1 MVVGFSYKTAALV
14 KDEPFQPILRCY
26 FEDDYMYSFR
36 FAIVACFYNL
46 ILCAISFSQDLSADR
61 GHAAGVIESYL
72 ANLESWEKGDVL
84 VRMTSTG
91 SGRYFRVEDQ
101 GGFNVPPK
109 FVEGPDSSSL
119 MVQEDILF
127 RLVFDFE
134 KQKALVIHRNRS
146 ERQVFDGLDK
156 ESIPRKVGGDSQVL
170 LNDLKRGMLSRV
182 TNGRIQSFAA
192 INTVSKVFQMQVPD
206 IRILGIEPISRN
218 WDTEYLQDRLNGLSV
233 VDKISEI
240 THVAKQSYQ
249 LTYLGEGE
257 EKGLIRRFD
266 WDLERNLPVKFWRGS
281 LECGTGSEG
290 EVRWKLFNDQYV
302 PLSARY
308 MDTYGDSQDS
318 RFYLVETET
327 TVDLHWFSFGR
338 DLPDDLFVDSVLDDH
353 KKLNEMLNED
363 VFKDVGVDRGEES
376 RK

>member
-1 MVVGFSYKTAALV
+1 MVGFRYNTPTLGR
-14 KDEPFQPILRCY
+14 DNPFRLLLLY
-26 FEDDYMYSFR
+26 YSEVSMYSFCLAI
-36 FAIVACFYNL
+36 FACCFSL
-46 ILCAISFSQDLSADR
+46 IQCTISFSQELSADR
-61 GHAAGVIESYL
+61 EHAAGVIESYL

-84 VRMTSTG
+84 VRMTSNG

-119 MVQEDILF
+119 TVQEDLLF

-134 KQKALVIHRNRS
+134 KQKTLIIHRNRS

-156 ESIPRKVGGDSQVL
+156 ESIPRKVAGDAQVL
-170 LNDLKRGMLSRV
+170 LNDPSRGMLSRV
-182 TNGRIQSFAA
+182 TNGRVQSFEA
-192 INTVSKVFQMQVPD
+192 INTVSKVLQMQAPD
-206 IRILGIEPISRN
+206 IRILGIEPISRS
-218 WDTEYLQDRLNGLSV
+218 WDTEYLQDRLNGLAV

-240 THVAKQSYQ
+240 TNVAKQSYQ

-266 WDLERNLPVKFWRGS
+266 WDLERNLPVKFWRGT
-281 LECGTGSEG
+281 LECGTWCEG
-290 EVRWKLFNDQYV
+290 AVRWQSINNQYV
-302 PLSARY
+302 PVSARY
-308 MDTYGDSQDS
+308 MNTSGDSQDS

-327 TVDLHWFSFGR
+327 TVDLHWFSFGQ
-338 DLPDDLFVDSVLDDH
+338 DLPDDLFEDSVLDDH
-353 KKLNEMLNED
+353 KKLNEMLDED
-363 VFKDVGVDRGEES
+363 VFKDMGGDRGEES

>member
-1 MVVGFSYKTAALV
+1 MYAYCSAIVVGCFS
-14 KDEPFQPILRCY
+14 
-26 FEDDYMYSFR
+26 
-36 FAIVACFYNL
+36 L
-46 ILCAISFSQDLSADR
+46 IHCSISFSQELSVDR
-61 GHAAGVIESYL
+61 EHAAGVIESHL

-84 VRMTSTG
+84 VRMTSSG

-109 FVEGPDSSSL
+109 FVEGPDASSL
-119 MVQEDILF
+119 EIQKDFLF

-134 KQKALVIHRNRS
+134 KQKTLIIHRNRRQ
-146 ERQVFDGLDK
+146 RQVFDGLDK
-156 ESIPRKVGGDSQVL
+156 ESIPTTVAGNSQVL
-170 LNDLKRGMLSRV
+170 FNDPMRGLISRDADGHV
-182 TNGRIQSFAA
+182 QSFAA
-192 INTVSKVFQMQVPD
+192 INTVSKVFEMQVPD
-206 IRILGIEPISRN
+206 IRILGIQPISRN
-218 WDTEYLQDRLNGLSV
+218 WNSEYLQDQLNGLAV

-257 EKGLIRRFD
+257 ERGLIRRFD

-290 EVRWKLFNDQYV
+290 TVRWKLIKDQYV

-327 TVDLHWFSFGR
+327 TVDLHWFSFGQ
-338 DLPDDLFVDSVLDDH
+338 DLPDDLFEDSVLDDH

-363 VFKDVGVDRGEES
+363 VFKDVGGDQGEES